1 MVTDEQ
7 KALDD
12 LAAQGIRIP
21 PQPKVLLEL
30 RDKIATG
37 NFDNKSV
44 GRIISQDPGI
54 VALLFKAARSPVF
67 SRGRKLTTLDQVLM
81 VIGVKQT
88 YNLVQAVSLSMAI
101 GESKRKAFEIFW
113 TRSGEIAR
121 IAAMIAEDQVSVCN
135 VFPDQAYMAGIF
147 HECGVPVLMMRFPDY
162 CKKLQLDNVQCWPNL
177 AEEDAKFNVDHC
189 SIGYL
194 VARHWGMPDFVSA
207 AIRHH
212 HELPDEESGAAI
224 TLVAILQLAIHFYH
238 RINNHTDV
246 IWDKIGPRVLEEIGL
261 VPDDIEDY
269 FEDIS
274 NRFHEA
280 VE

>member
-1 MVTDEQ
+1 
-7 KALDD
+7 
-12 LAAQGIRIP
+12 
-21 PQPKVLLEL
+21 
-30 RDKIATG
+30 
-37 NFDNKSV
+37 
-44 GRIISQDPGI
+44 
-54 VALLFKAARSPVF
+54 
-67 SRGRKLTTLDQVLM
+67 
-81 VIGVKQT
+81 
-88 YNLVQAVSLSMAI
+88 
-101 GESKRKAFEIFW
+101 
-113 TRSGEIAR
+113 
-121 IAAMIAEDQVSVCN
+121 
-135 VFPDQAYMAGIF
+135 
-147 HECGVPVLMMRFPDY
+147 
-162 CKKLQLDNVQCWPNL
+162 
-177 AEEDAKFNVDHC
+177 
-189 SIGYL
+189 
-194 VARHWGMPDFVSA
+194 MPDFVSA